1 LPFTRIFQ
9 KAQAGFNQWFNDPT
23 RTRIRREGETRARID
38 RERNAVYK
46 GPLGRR
52 EFEAF
57 RNMAQANGLKEIDGV
72 PVRREGEV
80 RRGDAARRKAFEKDQ
95 ERKRLK
101 GLTEKE
107 TLDELLNVAKD
118 ARDANKKVAKAIAE

>member
-1 LPFTRIFQ
+1 
-9 KAQAGFNQWFNDPT
+9 
-23 RTRIRREGETRARID
+23 
-38 RERNAVYK
+38 
-46 GPLGRR
+46 
-52 EFEAF
+52 
-57 RNMAQANGLKEIDGV
+57 MAQAEGLKEIDGV